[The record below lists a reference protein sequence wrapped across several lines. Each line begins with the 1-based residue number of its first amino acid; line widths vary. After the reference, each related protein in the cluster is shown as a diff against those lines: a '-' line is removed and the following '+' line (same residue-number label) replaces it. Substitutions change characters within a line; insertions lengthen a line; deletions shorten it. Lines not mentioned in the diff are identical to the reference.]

1 MKFIILQATYYC
13 SPLYDSVRH
22 EYIDLSH
29 LPISLPLKDELKLW
43 EDKFNQI
50 VDFENPPE
58 GCIASSLERK
68 EFIYTGFKLQNK
80 LMNELNFGSCVKYYP
95 ILSKRNLQ
103 LVASFYGTP
112 FRDKEPPY
120 FIKIEQMPITN
131 HLKYEIKKWIDFYKK
146 IIDYENPD
154 NGFLRNSMER
164 KEFIMQG
171 YELQNKLIQEL
182 SPCSF
187 VIDYILIPE
196 VRTLR
201 LMADYDSLP
210 LTDPNQAFYT
220 NIDQLPLSESLKKR
234 LEDWDDAYVATLN
247 QEDPPH
253 SDFPTPEERKK
264 FIEEGYTLQ
273 RLLQEALKDNFI
285 IEYKPLPEKAGM

>member
-43 EDKFNQI
+43 AEKFNQL
-50 VDFENPPE
+50 VDFENPTE
-58 GCIASSLERK
+58 GYIASSLERK
-68 EFIYTGFKLQNK
+68 EFIYTGYNLQNK
-80 LMNELNFGSCVKYYP
+80 LMKELGYDYSINYLP
-95 ILSKRNLQ
+95 IFSNRTLQ
-103 LVASFYGTP
+103 LWDNYEGSP
-112 FRDKEPPY
+112 FLDKEPPY
-120 FIKIEQMPITN
+120 FIEVKQMPITD
-131 HLKYEIKKWIDFYKK
+131 HLKYEINQWRDFYKK
-146 IIDYENPD
+146 IVDYENPK
-154 NGFLRNSMER
+154 NGFLRNSWER
-164 KEFIMQG
+164 KNFIIQG
-171 YELQNKLIQEL
+171 YELKNKLIKEL
-182 SPCSF
+182 SPHSF
-187 VIDYILIPE
+187 AIDYMPIPE

-201 LMADYDSLP
+201 FMADYDSLP
-210 LTDPNQAFYT
+210 LRDRGYPFS
-220 NIDQLPLSESLKKR
+220 IDLNDLPISKDLIRR